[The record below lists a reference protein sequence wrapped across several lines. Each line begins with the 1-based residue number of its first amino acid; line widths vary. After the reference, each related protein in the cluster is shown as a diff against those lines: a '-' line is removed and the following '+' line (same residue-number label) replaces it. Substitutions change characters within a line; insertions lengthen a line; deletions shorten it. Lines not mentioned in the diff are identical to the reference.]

1 MSRAEAQAQADVFTA
16 GQLVL
21 AGAAVERLRLLVSQ
35 EARERELLSI
45 TQRDRGLIPA
55 IAHVLHFQLPPRS
68 SITVD
73 WLGRLASEV
82 GRRPSDETPTEA

>member
-1 MSRAEAQAQADVFTA
+1 MSRAEAQAQADAFTA

-21 AGAAVERLRLLVSQ
+21 AGGAVERLRQLASKQ
-35 EARERELLSI
+35 AREDELLRI
-45 TQRDRGLIPA
+45 TQHDRGLIPA
-55 IAHVLHFQLPPRS
+55 IAHAVGLTLPPGS
-68 SITVD
+68 LTVD